1 MSKRSV
7 KVPAEVIQKIQKD
20 FELDN
25 YQFADFFEISLSSAL
40 DWLKYGIKNQRGH
53 NIALIDST
61 LALQWLADKHP
72 EQFVT
77 PDELKVIVN
86 KIVKTPGLL
95 FMDFLPYQKYLGP
108 SMVVLKH
115 QRLVTAIM
123 ATLYSLLLKN
133 MGIKIDFSH
142 EKADEHVEKFY

>member
-7 KVPAEVIQKIQKD
+7 KVPSEVIQKIQKD

-25 YQFADFFEISLSSAL
+25 YQFADYFGISLSSAL

-53 NIALIDST
+53 NIALIDSI
-61 LALQWLADKHP
+61 LALQWLADKYSD
-72 EQFVT
+72 QFVT
-77 PDELKVIVN
+77 TEELKVIVN

-95 FMDFLPYQKYLGP
+95 YMDFLPYQKYLGP

-133 MGIKIDFSH
+133 MGIKIDFNP
-142 EKADEHVEKFY
+142 EKADEHIEKFY